1 MAILIVDDEKV
12 ALSSAQRLLNWE
24 GYTDVETCDS
34 GREAIER
41 IKAKDF
47 DLVLLDILMPEV
59 DGLQVLEAVKPF
71 RPRTEFIMLTAL
83 EDVKIAVK
91 AIRLGAYDYL
101 AKPVDNELLF
111 LAIER
116 AFERRGLLTGFT
128 GIVQDPA
135 GIKLSP
141 AFAPIITRCPRMLEL
156 LSYTEVMARSGNP
169 IMITGESGTGKEL
182 LARAVHGAGP
192 GSDGPFVA
200 VNVPSVPETMFESQF
215 FGHVKG
221 SFTGATRDYPGFFEQ
236 ADNGALFLD
245 EIGDIPP
252 HLQTKFLRVL
262 EEKSVIRL
270 GATKQVPLNIRIV
283 SATNTD
289 MDKACQEGRFRLDLM
304 YRLKSVHVHL
314 PPLKER
320 IGDVELLASHFLEEA
335 GRKHNKDIKGFS
347 PDALAILLRHNFPGN
362 IRELAQ
368 IVENGVLM
376 ADSSVLQPSHLG
388 RKRHKT
394 STDFSRT
401 LCTFKENYETHLA
414 YVLHH
419 TGGDRK
425 KAADILGV
433 SLRQIHR
440 KLAELEDGKAAGE

>member
-1 MAILIVDDEKV
+1 MAILIVDDEKI
-12 ALSSAQRLLNWE
+12 ALGSAQRLLNWE
-24 GYTDVETCDS
+24 GYTDVEICDN
-34 GREAIER
+34 GREAIDR
-41 IKAKDF
+41 IKDKDF

-59 DGLQVLEAVKPF
+59 DGLQVLEAAKPF

-83 EDVKIAVK
+83 DDVKTAVK

-101 AKPVDNELLF
+101 TKPVDSNLLF
-111 LAIER
+111 LTMER
-116 AFERRGLLTGFT
+116 AFERRGLLAGFT
-128 GIVQDPA
+128 DAGRDPA
-135 GIKLSP
+135 EIKLSP
-141 AFAPIITRCPRMLEL
+141 AFDTIITRCPRMLEL
-156 LSYTEVMARSGNP
+156 LSYTEIMARSGNP
-169 IMITGESGTGKEL
+169 IMITGDSGTGKEL

-192 GSDGPFVA
+192 GSAGPFIA
-200 VNVPSVPETMFESQF
+200 VNVPSVPESMFESQF

-221 SFTGATRDYPGFFEQ
+221 AYTGAIRDYPGFFEQ
-236 ADNGALFLD
+236 ADNGAIFLD
-245 EIGDIPP
+245 EIGEIPL

-270 GATKQVPLNIRIV
+270 GATRQIPLNIRIV

-320 IGDVELLASHFLEEA
+320 IGDVELLATHFLEEA
-335 GRKHNKDIKGFS
+335 GKKHNKEIKGFS
-347 PDALAILLRHNFPGN
+347 PDALAVLLRHDFPGN

-368 IVENGVLM
+368 IVENGVLL
-376 ADSSVLQPSHLG
+376 ADSTTLQPHHLG
-388 RKRHKT
+388 EKRHKK
-394 STDFSRT
+394 SRDFTRT
-401 LCTFKENYETHLA
+401 PCTFKENYETHLA
-414 YVLHH
+414 YVLQH

-425 KAADILGV
+425 KAAEILGV

-440 KLAELEDGKAAGE
+440 KLAELEGGRTAGE